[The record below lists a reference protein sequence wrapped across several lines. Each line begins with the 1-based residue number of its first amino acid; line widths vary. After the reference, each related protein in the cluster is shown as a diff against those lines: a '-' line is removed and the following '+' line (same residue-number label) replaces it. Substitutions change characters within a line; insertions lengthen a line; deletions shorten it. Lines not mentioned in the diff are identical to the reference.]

1 MSFFKNPDWLARYN
15 YPYNSF
21 DQIPESVF
29 AEINGR
35 LDAKKTSEPLITIMI
50 AAWNEE
56 VNLLRCVAT
65 LSDMA
70 TSRPFE
76 ILVVNNNSTDNT
88 QKTIDAL
95 HVRTVFQEIQGPGP
109 ARQLG
114 LENAFGKYVLLAD
127 ADCFYPS
134 SWLDDMMHV
143 LTQPNVVCV
152 YGRYSF
158 ISEEGY
164 SRWQLFLLEK
174 AKDLIAEY
182 RHLNRPYLNTYGI
195 SMGFVREPA
204 LKIGFVM
211 KNVRGEDGRMAY
223 ALMSYGKIKQVKNN
237 RARAWTGARTL
248 KRDGSFIS
256 LFTKRVVKELR
267 GLFFNLHSKAPKE
280 IEKL

>member
-1 MSFFKNPDWLARYN
+1 MSFFTNPDWLKQYS
-15 YPYNSF
+15 YPFESF
-21 DQIPESVF
+21 DQIPESAF
-29 AEINGR
+29 NEINQR
-35 LDAKKTSEPLITIMI
+35 LDARKTSDPLITIMI

-65 LSDMA
+65 LSAM
-70 TSRPFE
+70 TTTRPFE
-76 ILVVNNNSTDNT
+76 ILVVNNNSTDKT
-88 QKTIDAL
+88 QQTIDKL
-95 HVRTVFQEIQGPGP
+95 HVRTVFQAIQGPGP
-109 ARQLG
+109 ARQMG
-114 LENAFGKYVLLAD
+114 LENARGKYILLAD
-127 ADCFYPS
+127 ADCFYPNC
-134 SWLDDMMHV
+134 WVDEMMKV
-143 LTQPNVVCV
+143 LTQPDVVCV

-164 SRWQLFLLEK
+164 SRWQLSLLET

-182 RHLNRPYLNTYGI
+182 RHMNRPYLNTYGI

-211 KNVRGEDGRMAY
+211 KNVRGEDGRLAY

-237 RARAWTGARTL
+237 AARAWTGARTL

-256 LFTKRVVKELR
+256 LFTKRVIKEIR

>member
-1 MSFFKNPDWLARYN
+1 MSFFQNPDWLEKYN
-15 YPYNSF
+15 YPYTAF
-21 DQIPESVF
+21 DQIPDAVF
-29 AEINGR
+29 AEINQR
-35 LDAKKTSEPLITIMI
+35 LDSKKAAEPLVTVMI

-70 TSRPFE
+70 TKYPFE
-76 ILVVNNNSTDNT
+76 ILVVNNNSTDKT
-88 QKTIDAL
+88 QQTIDRL
-95 HVRTVFQEIQGPGP
+95 HVRTVFQKIQGPGP

-114 LENAFGKYVLLAD
+114 LENARGKYILLAD
-127 ADCFYPS
+127 ADCFYPN
-134 SWLDDMMHV
+134 SWMDDMMQV
-143 LTQPNVVCV
+143 LTQPGVVCV

-164 SRWQLFLLEK
+164 SRWQLLVLEK

-182 RHLNRPYLNTYGI
+182 RHMNRPYLNTYGI
-195 SMGFVREPA
+195 SMGFVRETA

-211 KNVRGEDGRMAY
+211 KNVRGEDGRLAY
-223 ALMSYGKIKQVKNN
+223 ALMSYGKIKQVKAN
-237 RARAWTGARTL
+237 RSRAWTGARTL

-256 LFTKRVVKELR
+256 LFTKRVVKEVK

>member
-1 MSFFKNPDWLARYN
+1 MSFFQNPDWLGQYN
-15 YPYNSF
+15 YPFNSF
-21 DQIPESVF
+21 DQVPERVF
-29 AEINGR
+29 SEINAR
-35 LDAKKTSEPLITIMI
+35 LDAKKTSDPLVTIMI

-76 ILVVNNNSTDNT
+76 ILVVNNNSTDKT
-88 QKTIDAL
+88 QQTIDAL
-95 HVRTVFQEIQGPGP
+95 HVRTVFQSIQGPGP

-114 LENAFGKYVLLAD
+114 LENARGKYILLAD
-127 ADCFYPS
+127 ADCFYPNC
-134 SWLDDMMHV
+134 WLEEMMKV
-143 LTQPNVVCV
+143 LTQPEVVCV

-164 SRWQLFLLEK
+164 SRWQLALLEK
-174 AKDLIAEY
+174 AKDIVAEY

-195 SMGFVREPA
+195 SMGFLKDLS

-237 RARAWTGARTL
+237 KARAWTGARTL
-248 KRDGSFIS
+248 KRDGSFVS
-256 LFTKRVVKELR
+256 LFTKRVVKEFK
-267 GLFFNLHSKAPKE
+267 GLLFNLHSKAPKE

>member
-1 MSFFKNPDWLARYN
+1 MSFFKNPDWLEKYN
-15 YPYNSF
+15 YPYSAF
-21 DQIPESVF
+21 DQIPDSVF
-29 AEINGR
+29 DEINAR
-35 LDAKKTSEPLITIMI
+35 LDKRKSDQPLVTVMI

-70 TSRPFE
+70 TSTPFE
-76 ILVVNNNSTDNT
+76 ILVVNNNSTDKT
-88 QKTIDAL
+88 QQTIDSL
-95 HVRTVFQEIQGPGP
+95 HVRSVFQPIQGPGP

-114 LENAFGKYVLLAD
+114 LENAKGQYILLAD
-127 ADCFYPS
+127 ADCFYPNC
-134 SWLDDMMHV
+134 WMEEMLKV
-143 LTQPNVVCV
+143 LTRPNVVCV

-164 SRWQLFLLEK
+164 SRWQLSMLET
-174 AKDLIAEY
+174 AKDVIAEY

-195 SMGFVREPA
+195 SMGFVREFA

-211 KNVRGEDGRMAY
+211 KNVRGEDGRLAY
-223 ALMSYGKIKQVKNN
+223 ALMSYGKIKQVKSNA
-237 RARAWTGARTL
+237 ARAWTGARTL
-248 KRDGSFIS
+248 KRDGSFLS
-256 LFTKRVVKELR
+256 LFTKRVVKEVK